1 MNKKLTI
8 LFTGLILIA
17 GSSIFAQTQKVKSH
31 KQIDEVPS
39 HRTCG
44 TDEHHEFLK
53 KTRPNYEKDLIE
65 YNKMLD
71 AYMKK
76 EEASTQKS
84 LPNITIP
91 VVVHILYQNATEN
104 ISDLRATEQVTVL
117 NEDFQKTNA
126 DTTIIPA
133 IFKSRA
139 AGTNITFCL
148 AQRDPNGNPTTGIIH
163 KATTVATFSTN
174 DAVKSSAQGGDDA
187 WNVQKYVNIWV
198 CDLGTSLLG
207 YGEFPTGTLSNT
219 YGLVLNYRYTGKTGA
234 APPFNR
240 GRTGTHE
247 FGHCF
252 NLYHIWGDDGT
263 ACTGSDQVT
272 DTPNQKG
279 ENYGTPAYP
288 QGTAPTGGCC
298 SAADISSMYMNYMD
312 YTDDAGMAMFTAG
325 QITRINAV
333 VNTAP
338 WNILQSSNGC
348 LPVNLVANDASIF
361 NVTSPTGTLCAG
373 TINPVA
379 TFKNTGS
386 TTLTSCTINYNI
398 DGGTNST
405 MPWTG
410 SLASLATTSINLP
423 PIIVTAGT
431 HTLNVFTS
439 NPNGATDGD
448 PSNDQSS
455 STFTAIASSGGVAIP
470 FSEGFESTT
479 FIPVG
484 WTLSNPD
491 NADTWGRT
499 TAAKKTGLASAKLD
513 NFTNPFAGESDAM
526 ITPALNLSAQPS
538 PSLTFQ
544 VAYKLYTSPTA
555 NPNYSDTLDVSIST
569 DCGATYTS
577 LYKKFGTAL
586 TTTTPTFG
594 TASFVPT
601 NTQWRLET
609 VSLAAYASAQNA
621 YIKFTNISGYEQNLY
636 IDDINI
642 AGIVGLNNQTTSTVL
657 VNVYPNPNSGQLTV
671 EVANHQGNA
680 VGEISI
686 YNVIGQKVLNTI
698 PFKGLSTIQSIDMSS
713 LANGVYQVEVKS
725 NGTSTF
731 KKVVLNK

>member
-1 MNKKLTI
+1 MNKKLTSLI
-8 LFTGLILIA
+8 TGLTLIA
-17 GSSIFAQTQKVKSH
+17 GSSVFAQTQKIKPH
-31 KQIDEVPS
+31 QHIDEVPS

-44 TDEHHEFLK
+44 TNEHLEFLK
-53 KTRPNYEKDLIE
+53 QTRPNYEKDLIE

-71 AYMKK
+71 AYIKK
-76 EEASTQKS
+76 EEASTQKTTV
-84 LPNITIP
+84 NITIP

-104 ISDLRATEQVTVL
+104 ISDARAIEQVTVL

-163 KATTVATFSTN
+163 KATTVATFGTN
-174 DAVKSSAQGGDDA
+174 DEVKSNAQGGDDA
-187 WNVQKYVNIWV
+187 WNVSKYVNIWV

-234 APPFNR
+234 AAPFNK

-252 NLYHIWGDDGT
+252 NLFHIWGDEA
-263 ACTGSDQVT
+263 ACSGSDQVT

-279 ENYGTPAYP
+279 ENYGMPTYP
-288 QGTAPTGGCC
+288 QGTAATGGCC
-298 SAADISSMYMNYMD
+298 TAGDISSMYMNYMD

-325 QITRINAV
+325 QMTRINAV

-338 WNILQSSNGC
+338 WNVLQSSDGC
-348 LPVNLVANDASIF
+348 TPVVLVANDASIF
-361 NVTSPTGTLCAG
+361 SVTSPTGTLCAG

-379 TFKNTGS
+379 TIKNTGN
-386 TTLTSCTINYNI
+386 TTLTNCTINYNI

-410 SLASLATTSINLP
+410 SLASLATSLVNLP
-423 PIIVTAGT
+423 SMVVTAGT

-439 NPNGATDGD
+439 NPNGGADGNTT
-448 PSNDQSS
+448 NDLSS
-455 STFTAIASSGGVAIP
+455 TTFTAIASVTGTALP
-470 FSEGFESTT
+470 FFEGFESTT
-479 FIPVG
+479 FVPTG
-484 WTLSNPD
+484 WTLNNPD
-491 NADTWGRT
+491 AADTWGRT

-513 NFTNPFAGESDAM
+513 NFTNPFAGQNDDM
-526 ITPALNLSAQPS
+526 ITPSIDLTSASS
-538 PSLTFQ
+538 PQLTFQ

-555 NPNYSDTLDVSIST
+555 NPNYSDTLEVMIST
-569 DCGATYTS
+569 DCGATYS
-577 LYKKFGTAL
+577 SVYKKFGTAL

-601 NTQWRLET
+601 STQWRQET
-609 VSLAAYASAQNA
+609 VSLASYASAQSA
-621 YIKFTNISGYEQNLY
+621 YIKFRNISGYEQNLY

-642 AGIVGLNNQTTSTVL
+642 TGSVGLNEQANSSVL
-657 VNVYPNPNSGQLTV
+657 VNVYPNPSNGQLSV
-671 EVANHQGNA
+671 EIANN
-680 VGEISI
+680 VGGQACEISI
-686 YNVIGQKVLNTI
+686 YNVIGQKVLNAVSV
-698 PFKGLSTIQSIDMSS
+698 KGLSSVQTIDMSS

-725 NGTSTF
+725 NNKSTF

>member
-1 MNKKLTI
+1 MNKKLTT
-8 LFTGLILIA
+8 LFTGLTLIA
-17 GSSIFAQTQKVKSH
+17 GSSIFAQTQKVKQHQH
-31 KQIDEVPS
+31 KENSPA

-44 TDEHHEFLK
+44 TMENYEFLK
-53 KTRPNYEKDLIE
+53 ATRPNYEKEVIE
-65 YNKMLD
+65 YNNMLE
-71 AYMKK
+71 AYIKK
-76 EEASTQKS
+76 EQHNTQRTAA
-84 LPNITIP
+84 PIIVP
-91 VVVHILYQNATEN
+91 VVIHILYQNATEN

-117 NEDFQKTNA
+117 NEDFQKQNA
-126 DTTIIPA
+126 DTTLIPA
-133 IFKSRA
+133 LFKPL
-139 AGTNITFCL
+139 AGSMDVEFVL
-148 AQRDPNGNPTTGIIH
+148 AQRDPNGNPTNGIVH

-174 DAVKSSAQGGDDA
+174 NAVKSNAQGGDDA
-187 WNVQKYVNIWV
+187 WDVSRYVNIWV
-198 CDLGTSLLG
+198 CDLGNSLLG
-207 YGEFPTGTLSNT
+207 YGEFPAGSLSNT
-219 YGLVLNYRYTGKTGA
+219 WGLVLNYRYTGKTGA
-234 APPFNR
+234 TAPFNK

-252 NLYHIWGDDGT
+252 NLRHIWADEPNCAQDDN
-263 ACTGSDQVT
+263 VT
-272 DTPNQKG
+272 DTPQQKG
-279 ENYGTPAYP
+279 ENYGIPTFP
-288 QGTAPTGGCC
+288 QGTGATGGCC
-298 SAADISSMYMNYMD
+298 SAAATSSMFMNFMD
-312 YTDDAGMAMFTAG
+312 YTDDAGMQMFSIG
-325 QITRINAV
+325 QSTRMNAV
-333 VNTAP
+333 LNTAP
-338 WNILQSSNGC
+338 YNILQSSNGHI
-348 LPVNLVANDASIF
+348 PVVLVANDASIF

-373 TINPVA
+373 PINPVA

-410 SLASLATTSINLP
+410 SLASLATTTINLP

-479 FIPVG
+479 FVPVG